1 MDERSSLAAMG
12 EKTTVDLTPAA
23 VRQIAKVLDTAAD
36 RLADKLA
43 TAIGT
48 PVAAELPADPCPGM
62 HGEPWTRYDGDDLV
76 AFADD
81 RLVLRWINAGQVSDV
96 PAAWRPLLLG
106 PAVVKR

>member
-1 MDERSSLAAMG
+1 MG
-12 EKTTVDLTPAA
+12 ERTVVEFTPAT
-23 VRQIAKVLDTAAD
+23 VRQLTKIIDSA
-36 RLADKLA
+36 ADKLA
-43 TAIGT
+43 AAIGT
-48 PVAAELPADPCPGM
+48 PMTAELPADPCQGM

-96 PAAWRPLLLG
+96 PAGWRPLLLG